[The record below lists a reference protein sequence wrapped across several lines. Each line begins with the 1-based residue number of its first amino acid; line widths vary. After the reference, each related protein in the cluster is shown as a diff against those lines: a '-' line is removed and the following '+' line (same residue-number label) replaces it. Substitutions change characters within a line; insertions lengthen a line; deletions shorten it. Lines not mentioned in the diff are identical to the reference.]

1 MKKRGEKKNASWWTY
16 ALTAVLW
23 MLSALIRI
31 RSMVRQG
38 RADGM
43 SVLLVLVFLVDAVVF
58 AVRAAHVFRE
68 QKFDNKITKDNNI
81 VDGGTTHD

>member
-58 AVRAAHVFRE
+58 AVRAVLAFRE
-68 QKFDNKITKDNNI
+68 QRFDNKVTKDDNI
-81 VDGGTTHD
+81 VDGGNTYD

>member
-23 MLSALIRI
+23 MLSALIRVG
-31 RSMVRQG
+31 SMVRQG

-58 AVRAAHVFRE
+58 AVRAVRAFRQQGSDKKMTE
-68 QKFDNKITKDNNI
+68 DDNMI
-81 VDGGTTHD
+81 DGGTIHD

>member
-58 AVRAAHVFRE
+58 AVRAAQAFRQ

-81 VDGGTTHD
+81 VDGGTIHD

>member
-1 MKKRGEKKNASWWTY
+1 
-16 ALTAVLW
+16 

-68 QKFDNKITKDNNI
+68 QKFDKITKDNNI
-81 VDGGTTHD
+81 VDGGTIHD